1 MIEDEIESIVLSRA
15 WEAFNGYGLDT
26 DDDDKE
32 VTLVKTLD
40 IGEGVKVGDLTW
52 TSLDSSVVASLVEGH
67 SDWCEHGARL
77 EVFSVDRA
85 GDLRQEEP
93 SLVLASPACVT
104 VLQTSTHHP
113 ALLAAGCHTGDVII
127 YRLDRAPSEAEIMS
141 SVGQQ
146 GDTDNHNP
154 VVALLWLSRSNLL
167 SVHSSGFLRLFSVD
181 SRKYQLQLTKTFLIT
196 ATHLPRSLK
205 PLRSGEVGLV
215 DGAVS
220 EDDPSNVIVSTEAG
234 CVVMTDLN
242 SELSLSVLGTDK
254 TFYDPVMAV
263 YPLHTGTI
271 SAMALSPYDDNIL
284 ATAGEDLRL
293 LLVAVTSPQS
303 PALSF
308 LLDRP
313 VSSLAW
319 SPTRPTILAAATDRA
334 VLLFDTIQVDIRY
347 HRGYLNYSFLQMK
360 TGPILKI
367 RHTERNISQPIVVCS
382 FPNKVKAESTV
393 DILIIKDKSFARY
406 LFRNKCGF
414 ITYILKR
421 NLFFIKILFHI
432 N

>member
-26 DDDDKE
+26 EDDDTE

-40 IGEGVKVGDLTW
+40 IGEAVKVGSLAW
-52 TSLDSSVVASLVEGH
+52 SRLDSSVVASLVETH

-104 VLQTSTHHP
+104 ALQASPHHP
-113 ALLAAGCHTGDVII
+113 AVIAAGCHTGDVVL
-127 YRLDRAPSEAEIMS
+127 YRLDRQPAEAEMMS
-141 SVGQQ
+141 SLSQQ
-146 GDTDNHNP
+146 GDTDSHNT
-154 VVALLWLSRSNLL
+154 VVALLWLSRSSLL

-181 SRKYQLQLTKTFLIT
+181 LRKYQLELKKTFLVT

-234 CVVMTDLN
+234 CIIMTDLN
-242 SELSLSVLGTDK
+242 SELSLSVLETDK
-254 TFYDPVMAV
+254 TFYDPVMSV

-271 SAMALSPYDDNIL
+271 SSMALSPYDDNIL

-293 LLVAVTSPQS
+293 LVVAVTSPHT
-303 PALSF
+303 PAISF

-313 VSSLAW
+313 VFCLAW
-319 SPTRPTILAAATDRA
+319 SPTRPSILAAATDRA
-334 VLLFDTIQVDIRY
+334 VLLFDTIQVDIVR
-347 HRGYLNYSFLQMK
+347 
-360 TGPILKI
+360 
-367 RHTERNISQPIVVCS
+367 
-382 FPNKVKAESTV
+382 
-393 DILIIKDKSFARY
+393 
-406 LFRNKCGF
+406 
-414 ITYILKR
+414 
-421 NLFFIKILFHI
+421 
-432 N
+432 